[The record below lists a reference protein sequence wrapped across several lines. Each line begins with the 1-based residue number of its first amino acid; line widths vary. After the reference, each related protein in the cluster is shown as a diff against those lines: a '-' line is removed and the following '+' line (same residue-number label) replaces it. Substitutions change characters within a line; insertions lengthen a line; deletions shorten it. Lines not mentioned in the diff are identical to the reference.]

1 MNLVFFVLY
10 CFMMTA
16 SPGPTNIMILSTVHN
31 YGVKRALT
39 FSLGSGFGFFTLL
52 VLCVVFNVILLSYL
66 PKIIFVLQGMGAL
79 YMVYL
84 AYSIFKISDDK
95 KNNYNTSTFK
105 TGFLMQFINPKSL
118 IFTLSVFPSF
128 IFPYYNSFLS
138 LSFFIF
144 MITFIACMSFF
155 SWILFGKILKSFLD
169 KHNRLVNNIMALFLL
184 VCAVIISGILK

>member
-16 SPGPTNIMILSTVHN
+16 SPGHTNIMILSTVHN
-31 YGVKRALT
+31 YGVKRALN
-39 FSLGSGFGFFTLL
+39 FSLGSGVGFFTLL

-66 PKIIFVLQGMGAL
+66 PKIIFFLQGMGAL

-84 AYSIFKISDDK
+84 AYSIFKISDAK

-144 MITFIACMSFF
+144 LITFIACMSFF
-155 SWILFGKILKSFLD
+155 SWILFGKVLKSFLD

-184 VCAVIISGILK
+184 VCAVIISGILN

>member
-1 MNLVFFVLY
+1 MNLAFFVLY
-10 CFMMTA
+10 CFMMTV

-31 YGVKRALT
+31 YGVKRAFS
-39 FSLGSGFGFFTLL
+39 FSLGSAFGFFTLL

-66 PKIIFVLQGMGAL
+66 PKIIFVLQGIGAL

-84 AYSIFKISDDK
+84 AYSIFKISDSK

-138 LSFFIF
+138 FSFFIF
-144 MITFIACMSFF
+144 IMTIIACISFF
-155 SWILFGKILKSFLD
+155 SWILFGKVLKSFLD

-184 VCAVIISGILK
+184 ICAVIISGILS